1 MHANKHVVNSC
12 YVNSNVNCYGHVF
25 MSSMDYFNQLAKEC
39 NSLSTYLLARELL
52 TISKVSHESDYQVFM
67 TMN

>member
-1 MHANKHVVNSC
+1 
-12 YVNSNVNCYGHVF
+12 